1 MEVDVIGRG
10 RVFWERKRGAGTKHS
25 DVSRAVGR
33 ESITELSKSLKW
45 VPKGFKRAVVKPYLG
60 LGISP
65 ELTDPSVGFLKP
77 VFSGPSTIEVGEG
90 SLAGEGG
97 STQASLMAV
106 PRSGVTAW
114 SAGYLVEANDLFVIG
129 CSSGEPSLPSGEAD
143 GSSLAGSSDELLS
156 YLGKA
161 NGPCD
166 AGISSVELAA
176 SLGKADD
183 LSSAGIRSVE
193 SSFSPGKSDKLSSVC
208 TSSGELMV
216 FLGKADLVFPRPL
229 VECFL
234 SVLFLSFLRAG
245 LVVLGDQEG
254 DDGGLVS
261 FMPIAALDSEQPR
274 LAELPT
280 KALCA
285 VPRASVLAEEEWN
298 VSDKGLGGEDSSPNP
313 LMFITPFGLHLSA
326 ELNCGN
332 EAVGCENILDTS
344 RWVKN
349 KLPGF
354 SKLVGLP
361 LNRHEKLCI
370 ALLQKIEKETE
381 AVKAMNRKVTLS
393 RKADIYKD
401 KGKRELR
408 NLQSSVNYDSR

>member
-1 MEVDVIGRG
+1 M
-10 RVFWERKRGAGTKHS
+10 
-25 DVSRAVGR
+25 
-33 ESITELSKSLKW
+33 
-45 VPKGFKRAVVKPYLG
+45 
-60 LGISP
+60 
-65 ELTDPSVGFLKP
+65 
-77 VFSGPSTIEVGEG
+77 
-90 SLAGEGG
+90 
-97 STQASLMAV
+97 
-106 PRSGVTAW
+106 
-114 SAGYLVEANDLFVIG
+114 
-129 CSSGEPSLPSGEAD
+129 GEAD
-143 GSSLAGSSDELLS
+143 GSSLASSSDELLL
-156 YLGKA
+156 Y
-161 NGPCD
+161 
-166 AGISSVELAA
+166 
-176 SLGKADD
+176 LGKADD
-183 LSSAGIRSVE
+183 PSSAGIRSVE
-193 SSFSPGKSDKLSSVC
+193 SSFSPGKSDELSSVV

-216 FLGKADLVFPRPL
+216 FPGKANLVVPRPW

-261 FMPIAALDSEQPR
+261 LTPIASLDSEHPR
-274 LAELPT
+274 LAELPM

-285 VPRASVLAEEEWN
+285 VPGASVLAEEEWN
-298 VSDKGLGGEDSSPNP
+298 VSDKGLGGEDSSPVP
-313 LMFITPFGLHLSA
+313 LMSITLSGLHLSA

-370 ALLQKIEKETE
+370 ALLQKIERETE
-381 AVKAMNRKVTLS
+381 AAKAMNRKVTVS
-393 RKADIYKD
+393 RKIIYKD

-408 NLQSSVNYDSR
+408 NLQSSVNYDGR